1 MDNSD
6 KGDIDMLITILLSL
20 MMMAGLFL
28 MLWSGVGFIQD
39 KKFFS
44 SAPKEAIEVT
54 PDYVPER
61 FKGQHAVG
69 YVMAALSLVLMGGAV
84 ILGAWDGIKNEY
96 GFWLFFVR
104 FLVMLLLLKAFDVIF
119 FDWVLLCNQGFGFF
133 TRYYP
138 QVGSVYN
145 RSLFGY
151 NKKTHIT
158 HVICFFPAC
167 ALLAWIC
174 TLL

>member
-1 MDNSD
+1 
-6 KGDIDMLITILLSL
+6 MLITILLSL

-96 GFWLFFVR
+96 GFWQFFV
-104 FLVMLLLLKAFDVIF
+104 LYAAQLLH
-119 FDWVLLCNQGFGFF
+119 QG
-133 TRYYP
+133 
-138 QVGSVYN
+138 
-145 RSLFGY
+145 
-151 NKKTHIT
+151 
-158 HVICFFPAC
+158 
-167 ALLAWIC
+167 
-174 TLL
+174 

>member
-1 MDNSD
+1 MRRNRNADYD
-6 KGDIDMLITILLSL
+6 FTFTDDDGRAFPDALEWRRVYPGQEIF
-20 MMMAGLFL
+20 LFR
-28 MLWSGVGFIQD
+28 S
-39 KKFFS
+39 
-44 SAPKEAIEVT
+44 KEAIEVT

-96 GFWLFFVR
+96 GFWQFFVR

-133 TRYYP
+133 THYYP
-138 QVGSVYN
+138 QVGAIYN
-145 RSLFGY
+145 RKLFGY

-158 HVICFFPAC
+158 QVILIFPLC
-167 ALLAWIC
+167 VLLAWIC
-174 TLL
+174 IKIG

>member
-1 MDNSD
+1 
-6 KGDIDMLITILLSL
+6 MLIIILLSI

-28 MLWSGVGFIQD
+28 LLWGGVGFIQD
-39 KKFFS
+39 KKYMS
-44 SAPKEAIEVT
+44 SAPKEALEVT
-54 PDYVPER
+54 PDTMPER

-69 YVMAALSLVLMGGAV
+69 YVIVSIAFALMGGAMV
-84 ILGAWDGIKNEY
+84 IGAWNGIKSDFS
-96 GFWLFFVR
+96 FWQFFIR
-104 FLVMLLLLKAFDVIF
+104 FMIMLLALKAYDVIF

-133 TRYYP
+133 THYYP
-138 QVGSVYN
+138 QVKDIYSPK
-145 RSLFGY
+145 LFGY

-167 ALLAWIC
+167 ALMSWIC

>member
-1 MDNSD
+1 
-6 KGDIDMLITILLSL
+6 MLITILLSL

-61 FKGQHAVG
+61 FKGQHVVG

-84 ILGAWDGIKNEY
+84 VLGAWDGIHNDY
-96 GFWLFFVR
+96 SFWQFFVR
-104 FLVMLLLLKAFDVIF
+104 FMVMLLML
-119 FDWVLLCNQGFGFF
+119 
-133 TRYYP
+133 
-138 QVGSVYN
+138 
-145 RSLFGY
+145 
-151 NKKTHIT
+151 
-158 HVICFFPAC
+158 
-167 ALLAWIC
+167 
-174 TLL
+174 

>member
-1 MDNSD
+1 
-6 KGDIDMLITILLSL
+6 MLITILLSL

-61 FKGQHAVG
+61 FKV
-69 YVMAALSLVLMGGAV
+69 
-84 ILGAWDGIKNEY
+84 
-96 GFWLFFVR
+96 
-104 FLVMLLLLKAFDVIF
+104 
-119 FDWVLLCNQGFGFF
+119 
-133 TRYYP
+133 
-138 QVGSVYN
+138 
-145 RSLFGY
+145 
-151 NKKTHIT
+151 
-158 HVICFFPAC
+158 CFFPAC
-167 ALLAWIC
+167 AILAWIC